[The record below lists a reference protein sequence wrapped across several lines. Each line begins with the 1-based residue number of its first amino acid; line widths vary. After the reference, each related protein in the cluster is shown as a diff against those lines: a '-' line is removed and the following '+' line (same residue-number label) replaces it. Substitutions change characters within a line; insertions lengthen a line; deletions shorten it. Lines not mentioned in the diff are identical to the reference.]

1 LTLRVKRRDKRVAR
15 SRPNSEVMNTGHD
28 EYGYDPKSAVAIH
41 ELQFDFRARFLMAA
55 EQAYFGGFISPASQ
69 PHFSDFMGSV
79 ATARVST

>member
-1 LTLRVKRRDKRVAR
+1 
-15 SRPNSEVMNTGHD
+15 
-28 EYGYDPKSAVAIH
+28 VAIH
-41 ELQFDFRARFLMAA
+41 ELQFDFRARFLMAV